1 MLRDLYVAVEAD
13 ADQPEA
19 STKAVI
25 PPFPHVFRR
34 PHKVNG
40 CSAT

>member
-25 PPFPHVFRR
+25 PPFPSRL
-34 PHKVNG
+34 PGDPIK
-40 CSAT
+40 